1 MKMINE
7 EWSGADVDIGN
18 IYFTSN
24 KTAGCSRE
32 NKCLIARVIIAKHYH
47 VELETSRKITLSE
60 DELVRAL
67 KGQETMALKALYN
80 MYAGSLLGVITR
92 IVQHTEIA
100 EDILQET
107 FIKIW
112 NSVDKYDSSKGR
124 LFTWMVNIA
133 RNLSIDKLRSK
144 DFKNAGKNQDIEN
157 NVDFVDNQKK
167 LSLNIELLG
176 LRDLVTGLKPELS
189 SVLEMVYYNGLT
201 HVEAAEALN
210 LPLGTV
216 KTRIRMAIVE
226 LRKQFN

>member
-1 MKMINE
+1 
-7 EWSGADVDIGN
+7 
-18 IYFTSN
+18 
-24 KTAGCSRE
+24 
-32 NKCLIARVIIAKHYH
+32 
-47 VELETSRKITLSE
+47 LETSRKIKLSE

-67 KGQETMALKALYN
+67 KGRDTIAVRALYD
-80 MYAGSLLGVITR
+80 MYAAALLGVITR
-92 IVQHTEIA
+92 IVQHTESA

-112 NSVDKYDSSKGR
+112 HSADKYDSSKGR

-133 RNLSIDKLRSK
+133 RNLSIDRLRSK
-144 DFKNAGKNQDIEN
+144 DFKNTGKNQDIEHI
-157 NVDFVDNQKK
+157 VDVIDDQKK

-176 LRDLVTGLKPELS
+176 LRDLVTGLKPELA
-189 SVLEMVYYNGLT
+189 SVLEMVYYKGLT